1 MAAMSNNPQEL
12 YKQQRILTAS
22 PVELIVL
29 LYEGLKKNIVLA
41 SRAVEKNDAAKAHE
55 SFIKAQNIVSELMNS
70 LDMSVPIS
78 EELLRLYEF
87 ILHEL
92 IEANVKKD
100 VSVIPG
106 IIEIVDELCS
116 AWQEIAYS
124 DAGSMAASN
133 E

>member
-41 SRAVEKNDAAKAHE
+41 SRAVEKNDAAKAHA

-92 IEANVKKD
+92 IDANIKKD
-100 VSVIPG
+100 LSKIPDIIG
-106 IIEIVDELCS
+106 IVEELCS

-124 DAGSMAASN
+124 GAGAMAAAN